1 MPFHK
6 SQLEAIRFGEGPAL
20 ILAGPGSGK
29 TTVITHRVRTLIA
42 ERGVDPS
49 RILVI
54 TFTKAA
60 ADEMKERF
68 LRLIGEDTTTVSFG
82 TFHAVFF
89 KILKIAYHYN
99 GSHILRPEKK
109 QELMRQVL
117 AEVRPQVEDEA
128 EFLSEISNEISRV
141 KGDRIDLEHYY
152 SNHCPEDVFQAIYRG
167 YERKLR
173 EAGLIDFDDMLRLCD
188 ELLRAR
194 PDILA
199 VWQKKYQYIL
209 IDEFQDINRIQ
220 YEVIRML
227 AAPENNLFIV
237 GDDDQSIYRFRG
249 AKPEIMLGFPK
260 DYPAAKRIL
269 LSVNYR
275 SRPEIVQA
283 ASQLVMHNET
293 RFLKQLS
300 AAASPGGKLIGKAFC
315 NPAEEGRSV
324 VKELQDYHR
333 QGIPYEEMA
342 LLFRT
347 NQNPRGI
354 VEQLLRMN
362 LPFSMRDVVPNLYE
376 HWISG
381 DILTYLL
388 IAHGSRRR
396 GDFLRIINRP
406 KRYVHRAAFQEPE
419 VDMQQLKKYYQS
431 KDWMIDKLERLEYD
445 LSAIGKMTPF
455 AAITYLRKSV
465 GYEDYLKEYAE
476 YRRMQPEE
484 IFDVLDELQEASRP
498 FRNLQEWMGHIRDY
512 TRELKEQKTERKNS
526 GGIAVSTMHS
536 AKGLEYQVVY
546 ILDANE
552 GITPYKK
559 TAGKADLE
567 EERRL
572 FYVAATRAKQYLHVY
587 WTKEHYHKELP
598 ASRFVTEL
606 FGSKAVR
613 LAEGGGGNRS
623 GAGSGFEES
632 RKL

>member
-1 MPFHK
+1 MSFHP
-6 SQLEAIRFGEGPAL
+6 SQLEAIRWGTGPAL

-29 TTVITHRVRTLIA
+29 TTVITHRVRALIT
-42 ERGVDPS
+42 ERQVDPS

-68 LRLIGEDTTTVSFG
+68 LRLMGEERTPVSFG

-99 GSHILRPEKK
+99 GSHILRPEKRM
-109 QELMRQVL
+109 ELIRQVFDQ
-117 AEVRPQVEDEA
+117 VRPQVEDEA
-128 EFLSEISNEISRV
+128 EFLSEILNEISRV
-141 KGDRIDLEHYY
+141 KGDRVDLAHYY
-152 SNHCPEDVFQAIYRG
+152 SNHCPEEVFHALYRG
-167 YERKLR
+167 YEEKLR

-188 ELLRAR
+188 ELLQAR

-199 VWQKKYQYIL
+199 AWQKKYQYIL

-260 DYPAAKRIL
+260 DYPDAKKIL

-275 SRPEIVQA
+275 SRPEIVEA
-283 ASQLVMHNET
+283 AGQLVMHNET
-293 RFLKQLS
+293 RFRKSLS
-300 AAASPGGKLIGKAFC
+300 AAAGPGGRIVAKAFA
-315 NPAEEGRSV
+315 NPAEEGRQV
-324 VKELQDYHR
+324 VKELQEYHR
-333 QGIPYEEMA
+333 QGIPYEEMG

-362 LPFSMRDVVPNLYE
+362 LPFSMRDMVPNLYE

-388 IAHGSRRR
+388 IAHGSNRR

-406 KRYVHRAAFQEPE
+406 KRYVHRAAFTEPE
-419 VDMQQLKKYYQS
+419 VGLQKLKEFYQD
-431 KDWMIDKLERLEYD
+431 KDWMVDKLTRLEYD
-445 LSAIGKMTPF
+445 LRMLQKMTPF
-455 AAITYLRKSV
+455 AAINYLRKSV
-465 GYEDYLKEYAE
+465 GYEEYLKEYAG

-484 IFDVLDELQEASRP
+484 LFEVLDELHEASRP
-498 FRNLQEWMGHIRDY
+498 FRNLPEWMGHIRDY
-512 TRELKEQKTERKNS
+512 TKELKEQKTGREKQ

-559 TAGKADLE
+559 AAGKADLE

-572 FYVAATRAKQYLHVY
+572 FYVAATRAKQMLHVY
-587 WTKEHYHKELP
+587 WTKEHYNKELP
-598 ASRFVTEL
+598 VSRFVTEL
-606 FGSKAVR
+606 IGSEAVR
-613 LAEGGGGNRS
+613 QAEGKRGT
-623 GAGSGFEES
+623 
-632 RKL
+632 KI